1 MVKHEAKEVY
11 VGKLDVLQ
19 VFFRKWSEM
28 IIWGRVVDGEI
39 RNGAFFKTWRNEQE
53 FGSGKVTSL
62 QKWQESVSTIGTGY
76 ECGMKVKV
84 DKKIEAGDQLEY
96 FVME

>member
-1 MVKHEAKEVY
+1 MDYVEQLALGMVKHEAKEVY

-39 RNGAFFKTWRNEQE
+39 RNGAFSKHGEMN
-53 FGSGKVTSL
+53 KSL
-62 QKWQESVSTIGTGY
+62 VL
-76 ECGMKVKV
+76 VR
-84 DKKIEAGDQLEY
+84 
-96 FVME
+96 

>member
-1 MVKHEAKEVY
+1 
-11 VGKLDVLQ
+11 
-19 VFFRKWSEM
+19 
-28 IIWGRVVDGEI
+28 
-39 RNGAFFKTWRNEQE
+39 
-53 FGSGKVTSL
+53 
-62 QKWQESVSTIGTGY
+62 VSTIGTGY